1 MAGKSDVLENKL
13 LDFIFRGQ
21 TLALTGAT
29 ATWSAVPTLYIALG
43 TASADNAFTELA
55 ASGSYARAKA
65 CAGATQALTDWNG
78 THGTTTGAS
87 SGTDG
92 TIETAIAVTFP
103 TATADWNTAATIGYF
118 AIYDAA
124 SGGNLLYSAALTTAR
139 AVTNGTTASYAAG
152 ALTVTED

>member
-43 TASADNAFTELA
+43 TAAADNSFTELA
-55 ASGSYARAKA
+55 ASGAYARAKA
-65 CAGATQALTDWNG
+65 CAGSTQALTDWNG

-92 TIETAIAVTFP
+92 IIETAIAVTFP
-103 TATADWNTAATIGYF
+103 TATADWNSASTIGQF
-118 AIYDAA
+118 AIYDAL

-139 AVTNGTTASYAAG
+139 AVTNGTTASFAAG
-152 ALTVTED
+152 ALSVTED